1 MQIKTWLIN
10 PLQRPWPL
18 GVRIQ
23 LAAWYTVIFTI
34 LMAFFGIVYYLHLQS
49 TLFDNLDTT
58 LLLRSRQVSSS
69 LVLQNGNISINS
81 NGALVGL
88 VAVDKVESNASPA
101 ESLDRNPNLDVDF
114 DTPIRVV
121 DSHGTAIYTTTA
133 FSTLIV
139 PPQSIQGALHG
150 SARTVTV
157 ATTGGEEVRL
167 HIQPLTEGR
176 TVVGALLVGT
186 SLASLENTLHGV
198 IIDFLIGAPF
208 ILAFGALG
216 SYWLAIHA
224 FRPIIRLTSIARKI
238 QSGNLHSRVP
248 VPYTND
254 EVQHLAL
261 TFNEM
266 LDHLEMTFKQ
276 QRRFIADA
284 SHELRTPV
292 AAIRS
297 MTDVALDQQLTAKE
311 YTSVLHDVN
320 IQAEHLGKLI
330 ADLLTLAR
338 ADEGH
343 IRFEREPLRLDLLAH
358 DVVATLESLATE
370 KGITLSVEANEPLL
384 IIGDEARMIQIIMNL
399 LDNALKYTG
408 RDGTVTVRV
417 QSTEAQQVCLTIQDT
432 GIGIAQE
439 HITHIFERFY
449 RVDSARARSA
459 GGTGLG
465 LAIVKW
471 IVTMHQGTIDVTSQV
486 GQGTTFSIVLP
497 AYQAMTRVAPPRS
510 LKQEALLNVETSHS
524 IKNTIELD
532 ERFLRE
538 RD

>member
-1 MQIKTWLIN
+1 MIWLIN
-10 PLQRPWPL
+10 LLKHLWPL
-18 GVRIQ
+18 SIRIQ
-23 LAAWYTVIFTI
+23 LAAWYAAIFTI
-34 LMAFFGIVYYLHLQS
+34 LMAVFGTVYYLHLQS
-49 TLFDNLDTT
+49 TLFSNMDTT
-58 LLLRSRQVSSS
+58 LLLRTQQISSAIVQRNGNLAINDNNGTLAG
-69 LVLQNGNISINS
+69 LVDIDKSGQNGSHADS
-81 NGALVGL
+81 D
-88 VAVDKVESNASPA
+88 DK
-101 ESLDRNPNLDVDF
+101 NPDVDVDF
-114 DTPIRVV
+114 DALIRVL
-121 DSHGTAIYTTTA
+121 DSHGKVKYSTTA

-139 PPQSIQGALHG
+139 PAQSIQEALHG
-150 SARTVTV
+150 SDCTLTV
-157 ATTGGEEVRL
+157 AATGGEEVRL
-167 HIQPLTEGR
+167 RIQPLIRNHT
-176 TVVGALLVGT
+176 TVGVLLVGA
-186 SLASLENTLHGV
+186 SIASLENTLHRV
-198 IIDFLIGAPF
+198 IIDFLMVAPF

-216 SYWLAIHA
+216 SYWLATRA
-224 FRPIIRLTSIARKI
+224 FRPIIRLTGIARKI

-297 MTDVALDQQLTAKE
+297 MTDVALDQQLTMKE
-311 YTSVLHDVN
+311 YKSVLHDVN
-320 IQAEHLGKLI
+320 TQAEHLGKLI

-343 IRFEREPLRLDLLAH
+343 IRLEREPLRLDLLAH

-370 KGITLSVEANEPLL
+370 KGITLSVDANEPLL
-384 IIGDEARMIQIIMNL
+384 IIGDEARMIQVIMNL

-408 RDGTVTVRV
+408 RGGAVIVRV
-417 QSTEAQQVCLTIQDT
+417 QSAQAQQVCLIVEDT

-449 RVDSARARSA
+449 RVDSARTRSA

-471 IVTMHQGTIDVTSQV
+471 IVTMHQGTIAVTSQV
-486 GQGTTFSIVLP
+486 GKGTTFSIVLP
-497 AYQAMTRVAPPRS
+497 AYQALSAHT
-510 LKQEALLNVETSHS
+510 
-524 IKNTIELD
+524 
-532 ERFLRE
+532 
-538 RD
+538 